1 MADLTKTIAP
11 TRTLIGRVGVSD
23 AELRTELVRKALHTL
38 IALVPTLAALIGR
51 DITVVLLASGTLFYA
66 FSEQLR
72 ISGRR
77 VLVVTRLTL
86 MAAREKDR
94 GHFVLGPITLG
105 IGAMLSMLLYP
116 APAAAIA
123 IYALAFGDG
132 LSSLSGKM
140 FGRFRIPLTG
150 GKTLE
155 GSATCFAAVLLSSY
169 LVLGRLDYALAVAAA
184 ATLLEAMPT
193 QDLDN
198 IVLPLGVGLIARFF
212 VT

>member
-212 VT
+212 VA

>member
-1 MADLTKTIAP
+1 MAVFTKTIAP
-11 TRTLIGRVGVSD
+11 SRTLLGRRRVSD

-38 IALVPTLAALIGR
+38 IALVPTLAALVGR
-51 DITVVLLASGTLFYA
+51 DVTVAVLGMGTLFYA

-77 VLVVTRLTL
+77 VFIVTRLTL
-86 MAAREKDR
+86 MAARERDH

-105 IGAMLSMLLYP
+105 IGAMLSMMLYP

-140 FGRFRIPLTG
+140 FGRIRIPLTG

-169 LVLGRLDYALAVAAA
+169 LVLGRLDYALAVATA
-184 ATLLEAMPT
+184 ATVLEAMPT
-193 QDLDN
+193 QDVDN
-198 IVLPLGVGLIARFF
+198 IVLPLGVGLVARFF
-212 VT
+212 VA